1 MPDEIKNIKTGK
13 KAIREFGILIGIIL
27 FIIAGVLFYQ
37 EKESFEIFIW
47 LSVVIVSLGLMLPII
62 LKPFYLIWMTF
73 AIILGWFMTRFIL
86 SILFYVIISPI
97 GLFLRLFG
105 KDILGLHYDRS
116 IKSYWNYR
124 DSVEGNNQYYEKQF

>member
-27 FIIAGVLFYQ
+27 FIIAGVLFYK

-62 LKPFYLIWMTF
+62 LKPFYLIWMTS
-73 AIILGWFMTRFIL
+73 AAILGWFMTRFIL
-86 SILFYVIISPI
+86 SFFFYIVISPI
-97 GLFLRLFG
+97 GLTLRFFG
-105 KDILGLHYDRS
+105 KQFLELRWDKS
-116 IKSYWNYR
+116 KESYWNFR
-124 DSVEGNNQYYEKQF
+124 TNEHLQKENYEKQF

>member
-1 MPDEIKNIKTGK
+1 MLDEIKNIKTGK

-27 FIIAGVLFYQ
+27 FIISGVLFYK

-73 AIILGWFMTRFIL
+73 AIILGWFMTRLIL

-116 IKSYWNYR
+116 MQSYWNYR

>member
-116 IKSYWNYR
+116 KQSYWNYR
-124 DSVEGNNQYYEKQF
+124 DSVEGNNQNYEKQF

>member
-116 IKSYWNYR
+116 IQSYWNYR
-124 DSVEGNNQYYEKQF
+124 DSVEGNNQNYEKQF